1 MNMNKNNNNALK
13 DSLEREIWLF
23 EQWLS
28 SIEDQPGE
36 TQARIRKAYRECI
49 IARKLKLA
57 AVLSKMPVLEAKA
70 L

>member
-1 MNMNKNNNNALK
+1 MNNNKNNTLK

-28 SIEDQPGE
+28 SIEGQPGD

-49 IARKLKLA
+49 MARKLKLA
-57 AVLSKMPVLEAKA
+57 ALLSEAPVLAAKA
-70 L
+70 M